1 MNESKDD
8 ILIKIGELR
17 GTINGHEKRIDQQ
30 HADLLDMRKD
40 IADIKAA
47 QADFKNYVTACFA
60 DQNKLLVAEIAKV
73 ALETKN
79 GALSVREFIQNRP
92 ITATIGSSSIAS
104 SLLIWLLTAVGI
116 LQPGG

>member
-1 MNESKDD
+1 MTDDKND

-17 GTINGHEKRIDQQ
+17 GTINGHDKRLDQQ

-40 IADIKAA
+40 ITDIKAA

-60 DQNKLLVAEIAKV
+60 DQNRLLVAEIAKV
-73 ALETKN
+73 ATETRN
-79 GALSVREFIQNRP
+79 GAISVREFIQNRP

-104 SLLIWLLTAVGI
+104 SLLIWVLTTVGI